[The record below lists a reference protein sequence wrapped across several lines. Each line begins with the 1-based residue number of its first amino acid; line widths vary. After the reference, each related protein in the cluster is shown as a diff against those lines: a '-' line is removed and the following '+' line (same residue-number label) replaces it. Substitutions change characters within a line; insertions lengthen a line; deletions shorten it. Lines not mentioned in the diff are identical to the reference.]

1 MLRFAAARG
10 EQGHLAQYGCVVATT
25 ATPAWQPTLVKRV
38 IRVLATSTR
47 PIEVEMDD
55 GIRAFVKVLGNPEG
69 PSALACEFIGTV
81 LAHVLGIPAFEVAV
95 SHFPE
100 ELCVPLEHGLRPE
113 PGPCYATRAV
123 TGISWDGTPESLDA
137 IENPEHVTGL
147 VVLDILLRNPDR
159 HFVRLGRTRRNLRNV
174 FLAEDGV
181 PRGSFR
187 LTAIDHTHCLRQD
200 GELTQHSLSI
210 GNERDEQLYGLFP
223 AFIERIERE
232 DLAPYVERLRQFAH
246 SNEIDDIVNRTP
258 RPWLPAGQVRQDLPG
273 FLKRRAVHVAANVE
287 NWLAA
292 ACGWDTPTTSNT
304 PTTSAS

>member
-1 MLRFAAARG
+1 M
-10 EQGHLAQYGCVVATT
+10 VATT
-25 ATPAWQPTLVKRV
+25 ATPAWQPTLVRRV

-69 PSALACEFIGTV
+69 PSALACEFIGTA
-81 LAHVLGIPAFEVAV
+81 LAHALGIPAFEVAV
-95 SHFPE
+95 SHFPD
-100 ELCVPLEHGLRPE
+100 ELCVPLDHGLRPE
-113 PGPCYATRAV
+113 PGPCYATKAV
-123 TGISWDGTPESLDA
+123 TGISWDGTPEALDA
-137 IENPEHVTGL
+137 IENPEHVVGL

-187 LTAIDHTHCLRQD
+187 LTAIDHTHCIRQD
-200 GELTQHSLSI
+200 GELAQHSLTI

-232 DLAPYVERLRQFAH
+232 DLAPYVERLRQLAH

-258 RPWLPAGQVRQDLPG
+258 RPWLPAGQVRHDLPG
-273 FLKRRAVHVAANVE
+273 FLKRRAAHVAANVE

-292 ACGWDTPTTSNT
+292 ACRWDTPPTSNT